1 MLENTDHMHSKIDFI
16 LLIKMKKM
24 NMTHAFALFP
34 YVILI
39 GISYKLQHSESTMH
53 IKRHQS
59 YPNMQHYRYMYQPM
73 VEKIPTVLGPLI
85 QRN

>member
-1 MLENTDHMHSKIDFI
+1 M
-16 LLIKMKKM
+16 KMRTGLK
-24 NMTHAFALFP
+24 ALALFS

-39 GISYKLQHSESTMH
+39 GISYMLQHSESTMH
-53 IKRHQS
+53 IKKDINPIPTCNIR
-59 YPNMQHYRYMYQPM
+59 YQPM

>member
-1 MLENTDHMHSKIDFI
+1 M
-16 LLIKMKKM
+16 KMWIGLK
-24 NMTHAFALFP
+24 ALALFS

-39 GISYKLQHSESTMH
+39 GISYMLQHSESTMH

-59 YPNMQHYRYMYQPM
+59 YPNMQHRYQPM